1 MKIFFVPFLA
11 IAAMIGACSATIAK
25 ADIAEYYIG
34 FDSRP
39 TIIGGAYNGLP
50 NPNLNRLTFLYAHSY
65 PAPGPGVVNDWTV
78 NHYHSKGAYSFTG
91 PNTGATTAVNDF
103 NGTMGVSNILPE
115 SPLVNDIT
123 MQPGSGAFSGMLRT
137 GLNNGTDFNNLEIR
151 SVNSLSGFAPGTPEN
166 FMFNSSTALD
176 VPSNTN
182 IARWAGLLSA
192 NTITMNLLSISP
204 GLSIRDTAGS
214 LLMNAAGQS
223 IALGAGN
230 NFTFTP
236 VFTVP
241 DTTAFGSAFQAVFN
255 LSDGPGGLGD
265 SGRFVFEVTAVPEP
279 SSIALLGLPLAGYAI
294 RRWQKSR
301 IVVA

>member
-1 MKIFFVPFLA
+1 VKLLFVPFLA
-11 IAAMIGACSATIAK
+11 IAAMIGSFAATRAR
-25 ADIAEYYIG
+25 ADVAEYYIG
-34 FDSRP
+34 IDSRP

-50 NPNLNRLTFLYAHSY
+50 NPNLNRLTFLYAHFY

-91 PNTGATTAVNDF
+91 PNTGVTTAVNDF

-123 MQPGSGAFSGMLRT
+123 MQPGSGAFAGMLRT
-137 GLNNGTDFNNLEIR
+137 GLNNGTDFNNLGIR

-192 NTITMNLLSISP
+192 STINMNLLSISP
-204 GLSIRDTAGS
+204 GLSIRDNSGTVI
-214 LLMNAAGQS
+214 MDTAGQS
-223 IALGAGN
+223 VALGAGN
-230 NFTFTP
+230 NFAFTP
-236 VFTVP
+236 VFTVA
-241 DTTAFGSAFQAVFN
+241 DTTSFGSAFQAVFN

-279 SSIALLGLPLAGYAI
+279 SSIALLGIPVAGYAI
-294 RRWQKSR
+294 RRWRQKKA
-301 IVVA
+301 VTA